1 MGLVYAGGV
10 CVVCVVL
17 GQQCTNPFNISLQNK
32 YVTYSHIIALRRTEY
47 QSPCPMASRHTRTR
61 RGSRASS
68 HAPSRR
74 VFRSKGGMRP
84 AGVPSNG
91 TGGVHAYSQLPSV
104 PKPRTITDV
113 SSSFDNSTE
122 YMEAQLS
129 RFGTPTAA
137 QPSYV
142 SESSKKASPA
152 DFEQIYGQQS
162 ASELAVQ
169 FGIQK
174 AKNITQYPA
183 DNPANAKG
191 IEHEVWVDD
200 KYVVKRKL
208 SGTQNA
214 HVDPSFATSS
224 EIIENLERSGLVT
237 PSYRIPG
244 DGNFTVSPI
253 ITPLFTSTDTEA
265 IRALVATKI
274 GSAQM
279 PEQIDPAFAK
289 AFAKVHFMPLL
300 MADEL
305 AQRDYYA
312 MDLHLGNIGFPKED
326 GASAQILDADG
337 IKHIDIGD
345 GDGNPMYKKAV
356 NVDHSSVTL
365 LAEKTA
371 WNAMLEPFVEKATD
385 YVEQMKDVQ
394 STEDKRLRT
403 FVSHYIVNDSIN
415 GPLRNFLVSLG
426 VVQPLH
432 LHVWGGLNYLRFT
445 KTYAQASTEAQ
456 AAVDALLIHLYGGSY
471 FTGDAAKPLPSLTR
485 TEIETFAV
493 SNVGFLEHM
502 RQQMSDA
509 TFYTNILYVCNY
521 GSLFVGGIIG
531 VGALALA
538 FKPDLVQSKNGKGGA
553 RPTSPTR
560 RRRAARINT
569 ARRRHRRRRRRPSV
583 PNQTHAFF

>member
-1 MGLVYAGGV
+1 
-10 CVVCVVL
+10 
-17 GQQCTNPFNISLQNK
+17 
-32 YVTYSHIIALRRTEY
+32 
-47 QSPCPMASRHTRTR
+47 
-61 RGSRASS
+61 
-68 HAPSRR
+68 
-74 VFRSKGGMRP
+74 MRP
-84 AGVPSNG
+84 VGVSSNG
-91 TGGVHAYSQLPSV
+91 TGDFHAYSQLPPV

-113 SSSFDNSTE
+113 SSSFDNSTK

-129 RFGTPTAA
+129 KFGTPTAA

-169 FGIQK
+169 FGTQK
-174 AKNITQYPA
+174 AKDITQHPEA
-183 DNPANAKG
+183 NPPNNRG

-200 KYVVKRKL
+200 QYVVKRKL
-208 SGTQNA
+208 LGTQEV
-214 HVDPSFATSS
+214 HVDSSFATTAK
-224 EIIENLERSGLVT
+224 IIQDLEQSGLVT

-244 DGNFTVSPI
+244 YKHFTVSPRLHRLVTGEREELDSIPI
-253 ITPLFTSTDTEA
+253 ID
-265 IRALVATKI
+265 ALKI

-279 PEQIDPAFAK
+279 PANIDQYFSK
-289 AFAKVHFMPLL
+289 IFTKIHLTPLL

-305 AQRDYYA
+305 AQKNYYA
-312 MDLHLGNIGFPKED
+312 MDLSIKNIGFSQD
-326 GASAQILDADG
+326 GCNAAQILDADG
-337 IKHIDIGD
+337 INKIDD
-345 GDGNPMYKKAV
+345 TKMYKKAGKV
-356 NVDHSSVTL
+356 NDEILFTSGTL
-365 LAEKTA
+365 SAEETT
-371 WNAMLEPFVEKATD
+371 WDAMLEPFGEKATD
-385 YVEQMKDVQ
+385 YVEQMKKVK
-394 STEDKRLRT
+394 SPADKRLRT

-415 GPLRNFLVSLG
+415 GPLRRFLVSLG

-445 KTYAQASTEAQ
+445 KTYAQASSEAQ
-456 AAVDALLIHLYGGSY
+456 AAVDALLVQLYGDSY
-471 FTGDAAKPLPSLTR
+471 FTGDAAEPLPSLTR

-502 RQQMSDA
+502 RQQMHDA
-509 TFYTNILYVCNY
+509 TFYTNLLYACIY

-553 RPTSPTR
+553 RPTR

-583 PNQTHAFF
+583 PNAFF